1 VLLKEKSVS
10 DKMLLSSSMIK
21 SNQIRTCFR
30 DLYFIKPNLF
40 NSSRRSN
47 LERILA
53 VYVLCTFS
61 LTY

>member
-30 DLYFIKPNLF
+30 DLYFIKPNLM
-40 NSSRRSN
+40 
-47 LERILA
+47 
-53 VYVLCTFS
+53 S
-61 LTY
+61 LIYSIVPEDPI